1 MEKAFKITRPVT
13 EPKVMSYSVLQAS
26 QMLAMLNA
34 ELARVL
40 KLQCADIA
48 ALSAA
53 QSTLQPQTMAWQQA
67 QQFIQFYNLLCD
79 KFSGD
84 AVAMRHWLRA
94 ENKILAGVPLLLII
108 DDGRL
113 DDIIHFIASDQPLVF
128 M

>member
-1 MEKAFKITRPVT
+1 
-13 EPKVMSYSVLQAS
+13 
-26 QMLAMLNA
+26 MLNA

-53 QSTLQPQTMAWQQA
+53 QATLQIQTIAWQQA
-67 QQFIQFYNLLCD
+67 QRFIQFYNLLCD

-94 ENKILAGVPLLLII
+94 ESKILKGVPLLLII

-113 DDIIHFIASDQPLVF
+113 EEVIHFLNVKW
-128 M
+128 

>member
-1 MEKAFKITRPVT
+1 MEKAFKIIASIT
-13 EPKVMSYSVLQAS
+13 EPKSLSCSVLQVS
-26 QMLAMLNA
+26 EVLTMLNA

-53 QSTLQPQTMAWQQA
+53 QTTLQPQTIAWQQA
-67 QQFIQFYNLLCD
+67 QRFIQFYNLLCGQ
-79 KFSGD
+79 FSGD

-94 ENKILAGVPLLLII
+94 ENKTLMGVPLLLII

-113 DDIIHFIASDQPLVF
+113 DEVIHFLDAKWRP
-128 M
+128 